1 MAKKNEQTETDKKPV
16 FIPSPKQIYNH
27 LNEYVI
33 GQEEAKR
40 ILSVAVY
47 NHYKRFLINNYGA
60 LDNSD
65 GIEIEK

>member
-1 MAKKNEQTETDKKPV
+1 MAKKNEQAETEKKPV

-47 NHYKRFLINNYGA
+47 NH
-60 LDNSD
+60 
-65 GIEIEK
+65 